1 MSIGAMQKTTL
12 LDYPGAVACTL
23 FWQGCNLRCPVPL
36 PTICS
41 PLWTGSTTT
50 GLAWRPFSEPCRRNQ
65 NALEGVQFN
74 HPFQSIFLNYD
85 SAGAAFLRERGSL
98 IFCITPIS

>member
-1 MSIGAMQKTTL
+1 MSIGAMQQT
-12 LDYPGAVACTL
+12 TL

-50 GLAWRPFSEPCRRNQ
+50 GLAWRPFSEPYRLNQ

>member
-23 FWQGCNLRCPVPL
+23 FWQGCNLRCPVSL

-41 PLWTGSTTT
+41 HLWTPGI
-50 GLAWRPFSEPCRRNQ
+50 W
-65 NALEGVQFN
+65 
-74 HPFQSIFLNYD
+74 
-85 SAGAAFLRERGSL
+85 
-98 IFCITPIS
+98 

>member
-1 MSIGAMQKTTL
+1 MSIGAMQKT
-12 LDYPGAVACTL
+12 TL

-50 GLAWRPFSEPCRRNQ
+50 GLAWIPFSEPYRRNQ

-85 SAGAAFLRERGSL
+85 SAGAA
-98 IFCITPIS
+98 